1 MAGLDLG
8 TAATRYVHQFHHL
21 HPDLQL
27 QQNSYAKQ
35 QHEPADDDHNGNGNG
50 GNYGAQYGENNDG
63 GSSSSGP
70 AGDGAGGGGGGGP
83 GDMVARR
90 PRGRPPGSKNKPKPP
105 VIITRES
112 ANTLRAH
119 ILEVGSGCDVFECI
133 STYACRRQRGVC
145 VLSGSGIVTNVTLR
159 QPSAPAGAVVTL
171 HGRFE
176 ILSLS
181 GSFLPPPAPPGATSL
196 TIFLAGGQGQ
206 VVGGNVVGA
215 LYAAGPVI
223 VIAASFA
230 NVAYERL
237 PLEDE
242 EAPPATA
249 GMQMQQPGDADA
261 AAAMGGVPF
270 PPDPSAAGLP
280 FFNQLPLNNMT
291 GGPGSQLPPGADGH
305 GWAGGR
311 PQF

>member
-8 TAATRYVHQFHHL
+8 TTSRYVQQLHRQDLHL
-21 HPDLQL
+21 QSSQRIAEEEDVDHYPDHDNDDGSGGGRQL
-27 QQNSYAKQ
+27 
-35 QHEPADDDHNGNGNG
+35 EL
-50 GNYGAQYGENNDG
+50 
-63 GSSSSGP
+63 
-70 AGDGAGGGGGGGP
+70 GAGNSGL
-83 GDMVARR
+83 GDIVGRR

-119 ILEVGSGCDVFECI
+119 ILEVGNGCDIFE
-133 STYACRRQRGVC
+133 SVATYARRRQRGIC
-145 VLSGSGIVTNVTLR
+145 VLSGSGTVTNVSLR
-159 QPSAPAGAVVTL
+159 QPAAAGAVVTL

-206 VVGGNVVGA
+206 VVGGSVVGE
-215 LYAAGPVI
+215 LTAAGPVI
-223 VIAASFA
+223 VIASSFT

-237 PLEDE
+237 PLDEDE
-242 EAPPATA
+242 QLQIQPPVSQGSGGSGGGGGG
-249 GMQMQQPGDADA
+249 GMSN
-261 AAAMGGVPF
+261 PF
-270 PPDPSAAGLP
+270 PDPSSGLP
-280 FFNQLPLNNMT
+280 FFNLPLNM
-291 GGPGSQLPPGADGH
+291 PQMPVDGWS
-305 GWAGGR
+305 GNTAVR